1 MPKIKSTKE
10 KLEEKGI
17 FSKPVD
23 LDPDWYG
30 KHLRA
35 KAEAEEK
42 VRKDE
47 EERIAKLACPLCKST
62 TKAHIVKSG
71 SNDIIGPGYRS
82 WVLDEYYVCKG
93 CGVMYRDLTKLKEKR

>member
-71 SNDIIGPGYRS
+71 SMILQDRDIVHGFLMNTMF
-82 WVLDEYYVCKG
+82 VKNV
-93 CGVMYRDLTKLKEKR
+93 V